1 MKPVRRLGG
10 VDVFSNAQMTVK
22 KKNNKG
28 TQKQETQTE
37 LKNSLEEIRLDQEEE
52 IRKLE
57 DSKLL
62 S

>member
-1 MKPVRRLGG
+1 
-10 VDVFSNAQMTVK
+10 MTVK

-62 S
+62 SQMNKKKKTMKKSEDS